1 MGVKDLNNIIRKQ
14 AVSPKSMPRIDTMII
29 DGSNLIITYIL
40 AAAGDLIKK
49 APKTKFNTINRDMF
63 YQMKYIVESAK
74 NRGVHVL
81 KSWVNKYKP
90 DSIYFV
96 LDPKNGVQYKLTT
109 DMEISAFARS
119 FLFDGVASTAKE
131 HEQDIQHE
139 TVEMVSFDLKS
150 EEQEARKKASSKKT
164 QVTAMYDILK
174 EKDNDVLA
182 TLYRQSFH
190 FMEQCNCIALGKLV
204 SSMIFSEFNKLFPS
218 MLHVIAAEDEADLV
232 IKNIGEREAES
243 GNVLICSA
251 DTDYFILFANN
262 PKVYISGLHVND
274 YIYSPIEQ
282 WRLAFTL
289 VYEDGTE
296 EQMIPDKRIFDYV
309 IRLAPLFG
317 NDYNRHMIIS
327 ANKYEN
333 ALGIFY
339 PFSTPTAQSL
349 RSGIGKFMAAEKAF
363 YGPEVISTHS
373 FDRRV
378 YDYIVNHHKAA
389 DFKRYLYS
397 VFVYKN
403 YKHFSRYNEVV
414 IEDDM
419 SGHMKK
425 MFDKWCAHPDPDG
438 KYTIYDLINS
448 GKHHKFYTWNYETD
462 CLSKPE
468 EIADTID
475 GMLEYYNS
483 LDISDLL
490 QTYQAKATIESSIID
505 ELLEDADEEE
515 KTPKN
520 TIQMAAITIDDDLMN
535 ELLDGSE

>member
-1 MGVKDLNNIIRKQ
+1 MGVKDLNNIVRKKPV
-14 AVSPKSMPRIDTMII
+14 AAKDMPSFKTLII

-40 AAAGDLIKK
+40 AAAGDLVKK
-49 APKTKFNTINRDMF
+49 APKTKYNTINRDMF

-74 NRGVHVL
+74 NRGMNVL
-81 KSWVNKYKP
+81 TSWVNKYKP
-90 DSIYFV
+90 DNIFFV

-109 DMEISAFARS
+109 DMDISTFARS
-119 FLFDGVASTAKE
+119 FLFDGVASTAE
-131 HEQDIQHE
+131 EQEMDIQHE
-139 TVEMVSFDLKS
+139 SVEMVSFDLKS
-150 EEQEARKKASSKKT
+150 EEQEARKRASSKKQQIT
-164 QVTAMYDILK
+164 GMYDVLK
-174 EKDNDVLA
+174 LSVNEDIA

-190 FMEQCNCIALGKLV
+190 FMEPCNCIALGKLV

-232 IKNIGEREAES
+232 IKNIGEREAQD

-262 PKVYISGLHVND
+262 PRVYISGLHVKDNVF
-274 YIYSPIEQ
+274 SPLEQ

-289 VYEDGTE
+289 VYDDGTE
-296 EQMIPDKRIFDYV
+296 EQMIPDKKIFDYV
-309 IRLAPLFG
+309 IRLAPMFG
-317 NDYNRHMIIS
+317 NDYNRTMIIS

-339 PFSTPTAQSL
+339 PFSTPTNPSL

-378 YDYIVNHHKAA
+378 YDYMVNHHKTA

-403 YKHFSRYNEVV
+403 YKYFARHNEVI
-414 IEDDM
+414 IETDM
-419 SGHMKK
+419 TDQMKK
-425 MFDKWCAHPDPDG
+425 MFDKWCAHPDPEG
-438 KYTIYDLINS
+438 KYTVYDLIKA
-448 GKHHKFYTWNYETD
+448 GKHHKFYTWDYTVDTLENH
-462 CLSKPE
+462 E
-468 EIADTID
+468 EIAHDLD
-475 GMLEYYNS
+475 EMLEYYNG

-490 QTYQAKATIESSIID
+490 HTYQVKSTLESVLID

-515 KTPKN
+515 TPKN
-520 TIQMAAITIDDDLMN
+520 TIQNSVATIDDNLMN
-535 ELLDGSE
+535 ELLDDAE